1 MKKILIIGAGVGQV
15 FLAKKIKS
23 RGYYLIAVTQE
34 GNYPVIDI
42 ADKVYY
48 ENVFNKEAVLE
59 IASREQVDGVIS
71 DQNDMMMPIVAY
83 VAEHLG
89 LPGNNT
95 SVVNAYCNKNV
106 FRDNC
111 DKVGVPVPKHSSV
124 SKIEIPE
131 IMKDVPFPWVVKPAD
146 AQSSVGVT
154 KVNNV
159 TEYLAAV
166 KYAIEVSKTDTAIV
180 EQFFQGK
187 ELVAEGF
194 IYNGK
199 YFNLGFA
206 DRKYFDLDG
215 LFIPSQTLFPSAI
228 PQNVLDQIME
238 YEEKMVA
245 YVQPNFAIV
254 HSEYLYNADLDE
266 ICIVESALR
275 GGGVYISSHLIPLY
289 CGIDIN
295 DVLLDCVV
303 GKEVDVLTILSKA
316 KYKASGYICF
326 YLPEGHVKVIRGLEE
341 VANMDCVK
349 MMELNSISVGEK
361 TSKLIHKGQRLG
373 PILVGTENRMALE
386 KAINKIQSTLLM
398 NVESISGE
406 IKGINWC

>member
-1 MKKILIIGAGVGQV
+1 MKKILIIGAGIGQV
-15 FLAKKIKS
+15 FIAKKIKA

-59 IASREQVDGVIS
+59 IANREHVDGVIS

-106 FRDNC
+106 FRNNC
-111 DKVGVPVPKHSSV
+111 DEVGVPVPKHCSV
-124 SKIEIPE
+124 SKIEVPV

-215 LFIPSQTLFPSAI
+215 LFIPSQTLFPSAV
-228 PQNVLDQIME
+228 PQNVLNRILE

-295 DVLLDCVV
+295 DVLLDCIV
-303 GKEVDVLTILSKA
+303 GKEVDILSILSKA
-316 KYKASGYICF
+316 KYKASGYVCF
-326 YLPEGHVKVIRGLEE
+326 YLPEGHVSSISGFDE
-341 VANMDCVK
+341 VGRMECVK
-349 MMELNSISVGEK
+349 MLEVNDIKVGME
-361 TSKLIHKGQRLG
+361 TPKLRHKGQRFG
-373 PILVGTENRMALE
+373 PILVDAKNRIQLE
-386 KAINKIQSTLLM
+386 EFISRIQLILRVDIKDIDGST
-398 NVESISGE
+398 
-406 IKGINWC
+406 KGIIWN